1 MMKTAIVI
9 SGHTM
14 GLGVI
19 RGLSRC
25 NVPVVLLSY
34 DKSDSGIASR
44 YVQQTIAVPHPT
56 QMEDEFVEALCAAVE
71 RYPDAIVFPVSD
83 ASLSA
88 CSRNKPKIEARGCQL
103 ACTDWATTELFLD
116 KIHTYQLAEK
126 IGVAIPKTHLLRSL
140 QDAEAQR
147 ESFVYPC
154 LIKPHQSHLF
164 YATFQTKMFTVNNF
178 DELRKRLEAAQN
190 SNLEVMV
197 QEIIPGPDSNGAN
210 YNCYFNHGQALVEFT
225 AQKIRSG
232 PPGFGSPRVLISQDI
247 PEIREPG
254 QKILKAMNFYG
265 FQCME
270 FKRDERSGVYKLLE
284 INGRHN
290 LSSMLAI
297 ETGINFPY
305 IHYSHLA
312 YQLLPEA
319 IDFKKGIYWIDLIRD
334 LGYSLKYLRQEK
346 YSLKSY
352 IIPYLKPHVFAIL
365 SRDDPKPFVKRISAV
380 LQNLVS

>member
-1 MMKTAIVI
+1 
-9 SGHTM
+9 
-14 GLGVI
+14 
-19 RGLSRC
+19 
-25 NVPVVLLSY
+25 
-34 DKSDSGIASR
+34 
-44 YVQQTIAVPHPT
+44 
-56 QMEDEFVEALCAAVE
+56 
-71 RYPDAIVFPVSD
+71 
-83 ASLSA
+83 
-88 CSRNKPKIEARGCQL
+88 
-103 ACTDWATTELFLD
+103 
-116 KIHTYQLAEK
+116 
-126 IGVAIPKTHLLRSL
+126 
-140 QDAEAQR
+140 
-147 ESFVYPC
+147 
-154 LIKPHQSHLF
+154 
-164 YATFQTKMFTVNNF
+164 
-178 DELRKRLEAAQN
+178 
-190 SNLEVMV
+190 
-197 QEIIPGPDSNGAN
+197 
-210 YNCYFNHGQALVEFT
+210 
-225 AQKIRSG
+225 
-232 PPGFGSPRVLISQDI
+232 
-247 PEIREPG
+247 
-254 QKILKAMNFYG
+254 
-265 FQCME
+265 ME